1 MIVLVPKSHFDK
13 PPKNLLIKILLNVAS
28 EQGRFKQ
35 IRLYIHMVIGLWFGC
50 TLLNLDVHS
59 NICDNQMAT

>member
-1 MIVLVPKSHFDK
+1 MTFQQTQKKLLV
-13 PPKNLLIKILLNVAS
+13 KILLNITS
-28 EQGRFKQ
+28 QQGRFKQ